1 MTKTCKKCGTKSLVD
16 DSRDYGDRVMR
27 KRYCPNFKCKNRW
40 MTFEITAEQI
50 DKWEHMMGKVEDLR
64 KLLDVLS
71 A

>member
-1 MTKTCKKCGTKSLVD
+1 
-16 DSRDYGDRVMR
+16 MR

-40 MTFEITAEQI
+40 MTFEIPAEQI